1 LTLLAILLWP
11 ALAASLLLG
20 AGVGWLTGL
29 PRNGPARSGALLL
42 AFATCVAGGL
52 AISGLVP
59 GRAGL
64 WVEGGALI
72 LGAYLVGAVI
82 LAGLSRRTGAVS

>member
-1 LTLLAILLWP
+1 
-11 ALAASLLLG
+11 
-20 AGVGWLTGL
+20 
-29 PRNGPARSGALLL
+29 
-42 AFATCVAGGL
+42 
-52 AISGLVP
+52 
-59 GRAGL
+59 L